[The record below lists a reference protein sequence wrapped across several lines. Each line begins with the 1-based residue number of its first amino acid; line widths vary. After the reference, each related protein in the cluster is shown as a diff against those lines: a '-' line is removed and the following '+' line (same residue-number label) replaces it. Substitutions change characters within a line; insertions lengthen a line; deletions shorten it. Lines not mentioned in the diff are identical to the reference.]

1 MGILDKAVNRD
12 GSGGFA
18 GGLVRLVL
26 RFFQFVLALT
36 VAGLYG
42 VDLQKANYAD
52 GKWVYAEVVAGLSAV
67 TCLVYAGLFFLPSE
81 KFFAWDWVLFILW
94 TALFGLFGNMYIG
107 EHPTPEQGGVRRM
120 RNAVWV
126 DLTNMLLWLIT
137 AIWGTVAFFRSRG
150 GRSLHTGRAKV

>member
-1 MGILDKAVNRD
+1 MGILDKAVRRD

-18 GGLVRLVL
+18 GGLIRLVL

-42 VDLQKANYAD
+42 VVCLVSSCSALPTSDPSQDLQKASYAD

-81 KFFAWDWVLFILW
+81 KLFAWDWIL
-94 TALFGLFGNMYIG
+94 L
-107 EHPTPEQGGVRRM
+107 
-120 RNAVWV
+120 
-126 DLTNMLLWLIT
+126 
-137 AIWGTVAFFRSRG
+137 
-150 GRSLHTGRAKV
+150 